1 MEHLRGGKGKHGNAH
16 AEPADLGQTDE
27 EGGQV
32 GAHLSKG
39 SLGQQIQGHA
49 CGASDVAEPSGIAAE
64 DQAADED
71 GQDKAGEI
79 QTIAQAGAY
88 RHTGG
93 EEGEAK
99 HNKKH
104 GPEFFPGCFWDGFQG
119 VIGVRDS
126 GLCGG
131 CGHSDLSF
139 SLVMGGKK
147 RDDLNG
153 RLQKIAH
160 QKGKES
166 PHGNECENAGIP
178 WCLPP
183 FIGSYHTRTL
193 GQRQEEI

>member
-1 MEHLRGGKGKHGNAH
+1 MEHLRGGKGEHGDAH
-16 AEPADLGQTDE
+16 AEPADLGQADE

-32 GAHLSKG
+32 GPYPSKRP
-39 SLGQQIQGHA
+39 LGQQIQGHA
-49 CGASDVAEPSGIAAE
+49 RGASDVAKSSGVAAE
-64 DQAADED
+64 DQAADQHRPDEP
-71 GQDKAGEI
+71 GEVQSVA
-79 QTIAQAGAY
+79 QTGSH

-93 EEGEAK
+93 EEGEAQ
-99 HNKKH
+99 HNKEH
-104 GPEFFPGCFWDGFQG
+104 GPEFFAGCFGDGLQG

-131 CGHSDLSF
+131 CGHGDLSF
-139 SLVMGGKK
+139 SLVMGDKK

-153 RLQKIAH
+153 RLKKTAH

-166 PHGNECENAGIP
+166 PYGNECENAGVP
-178 WCLPP
+178 WSPPP